1 MIRFFCYDNIIPLC
15 KEMTMRLFS
24 LCFLLILSFPG
35 KAMPDEPPAPAVP
48 EYDLSVTFD
57 IPASRITGLATMY
70 VQGDREI
77 VFTHGSLVVLE
88 VTLNNRKIDLEAH
101 DDILRIKPAES
112 GSLAIRYEGV
122 FKGNGMS
129 RERNDS
135 AEQSVIN
142 AKGISLSGIW
152 YPQPKTLCRY
162 RLAVTLPQEYDALS
176 EADSTEKHEKGDSR
190 EFLFHFDHP
199 IEGVDL
205 VASNRFEV
213 VHDRMSDIDLYA
225 YFFPEDRELAGN
237 YLLQAKKYIEAYEKL
252 LTKYPYKRFSIAENF
267 LSSGY
272 SRPTFTL
279 LGQDSIQPSLL
290 SGTSFGHEILR
301 QWLGNSVFI
310 DLDKGN
316 WAEGLIAY
324 LADCLHEKQNGRAW
338 ECRKKQLV
346 NYDTYV
352 NPENEISLREFTK
365 VTGRVSQ
372 VVGYSKGAMVFH
384 MLKDLVGDEQF
395 FSALRG
401 FISRNQ
407 YQRASWDDIKSAFVK
422 QSGKDLTPFFT
433 QWVDGRGLPDI
444 SLANA
449 SVKRSGDAFEIS
461 FDILQNG
468 KNYVLDLPIVVTSI
482 QGNTKKEKLS
492 LDAEKRTFKIS
503 TDFEP
508 LDMLVDGDYDV
519 ARKLTEPETP
529 PIIAKLLSD
538 EPIIVLPVSNQ
549 EAYKTIITAL
559 QERGAQ
565 GKKAAGL
572 KDSEIKVSS
581 LVILG
586 DDNPLVSRL
595 FGKAESGT
603 AGFSIAARK
612 NPWNEQKVV
621 GIVNVRSAEEAEAA
635 LPKLAHDGNYSVLAY
650 DEGRNVSKKIEE
662 SQRGI
667 EIELRQPATAIDLST
682 IRTLSNVIE
691 DAAGKKIVYVG
702 EFHDRF
708 SHHTVELE
716 VIKDLYKKDPKLAV
730 GMEMF
735 QRPFQKTLDNYIK
748 GAIDEREF
756 LKATEYFKRW
766 GFDYNLYKPI
776 LDFARGEK
784 IPVVALN
791 LRSEIIEKVSKGGID
806 SLSEDERK
814 EIPLQMD
821 FSDDEYRDR
830 IKEVFE
836 QHKSSGERD
845 FAFFYQSQ
853 VLWDETMAMS
863 IDEYLRKNPDRR
875 MIVIAGGG
883 HVSYGSGIPK
893 RAFRR
898 NGFPYAIILNDG
910 ELDKDIAHYLVF
922 PQPLDGVTSPKLM
935 ATFREE
941 DGKVIFMDFAKD
953 SPAKN
958 AGLKKGDVLVTLDGA
973 AVHDV
978 PDIKLALFFRHKGD
992 IVKVGVIRKRFL
1004 LGEKDMEFEVQL

>member
-1 MIRFFCYDNIIPLC
+1 MIGITLSFC
-15 KEMTMRLFS
+15 KEMAMRRFFLYLLF
-24 LCFLLILSFPG
+24 ILSFPL
-35 KAMPDEPPAPAVP
+35 AAIPDEPPALAVP
-48 EYDLSVTFD
+48 EYDLSVSFD

-70 VQGDREI
+70 VPGDREI

-88 VTLNNRKIDLEAH
+88 VTLNDRKIDIEAR
-101 DDILRIKPAES
+101 DGILRIKPAES

-122 FKGNGMS
+122 FKGSGMS
-129 RERNDS
+129 GERNDG
-135 AEQSVIN
+135 AEQNMID
-142 AKGISLSGIW
+142 ARGISLTGIW
-152 YPQPKTLCRY
+152 YPQPKVLCRY
-162 RLAVTLPQEYDALS
+162 RLAVTLPQGYDALS
-176 EADSTEKHEKGDSR
+176 EAESIEKREKGDKR
-190 EFLFHFDHP
+190 EILFHFDHP
-199 IEGVDL
+199 LADIDL
-205 VASNRFEV
+205 VASNRFET
-213 VHDRMSDIDLYA
+213 VHDRVSDIDLYA
-225 YFFPEDRELAGN
+225 YFFPEDRGLARN
-237 YLLQAKKYIEAYEKL
+237 YLLYAKKYIEGYEKL
-252 LTKYPYKRFSIAENF
+252 LAKYPYKRFSIAENF
-267 LSSGY
+267 LPSGY

-279 LGQDSIQPSLL
+279 LGQDSIQLSLM
-290 SGTSFGHEILR
+290 SGTSFSHDILR
-301 QWLGNSVFI
+301 QWFGNSVYI
-310 DLDKGN
+310 DLEKGN
-316 WAEGLIAY
+316 WAEGLITY
-324 LADCLHEKQNGRAW
+324 LADCLYEEQTGRAW
-338 ECRKKQLV
+338 ECRKNQLV
-346 NYDTYV
+346 NYNAYV
-352 NPENEISLREFTK
+352 NSENEISLREFTK
-365 VTGRVSQ
+365 VTGRASQ
-372 VVGYSKGAMVFH
+372 AVGDSKGAMVFH

-395 FSALRG
+395 FIALRG

-407 YQRASWDDIKSAFVK
+407 YQQASWDDVKSSFAK
-422 QSGKDLTPFFT
+422 QSGKDLTPFFM
-433 QWVDGRGLPDI
+433 QWVDRRGLPDL
-444 SLANA
+444 SLTSA

-461 FDILQNG
+461 FDVLQKG
-468 KNYVLDLPIVVTSI
+468 TNYVLDLPVVISSI
-482 QGNTKKEKLS
+482 KGNTKKEKLS

-503 TDFEP
+503 TGFEP
-508 LDMLVDGDYDV
+508 RAMVIDGDYDV

-529 PIIAKLLSD
+529 PVIAKLLSD
-538 EPIIVLPVSNQ
+538 EKPIIVQPVANQ
-549 EAYKTIITAL
+549 EAYKTIIADL
-559 QERGAQ
+559 KERGAREE
-565 GKKAAGL
+565 KAAGL
-572 KDSEIKVSS
+572 KDSEIKVSA

-595 FGKAESGT
+595 FGKTESGT
-603 AGFSIAARK
+603 AGFSLAARK

-621 GIVNVRSAEEAEAA
+621 GIVNVRSAKEAEAA
-635 LPKLAHDGNYSVLAY
+635 FPKLAHDGNYSMLAY
-650 DEGRNVSKKIEE
+650 DGGRNVSKKIEE

-667 EIELRQPATAIDLST
+667 EMELRQPAAAIDLST
-682 IRTLSNVIE
+682 LRTLSHVIE

-702 EFHDRF
+702 EYHDRF

-716 VIKDLYKKDPKLAV
+716 VIKGLYMKDPKLAV

-735 QRPFQKTLDNYIK
+735 QRPFQKTLDDYIK

-756 LKATEYFKRW
+756 LKATQYFKRW

-836 QHKSSGERD
+836 QHKSSGEMD
-845 FAFFYQSQ
+845 FDFFYQSQ

-910 ELDKDIAHYLVF
+910 ELEKDIAHYLVF

-935 ATFREE
+935 ATFKEE
-941 DGKVIFMDFAKD
+941 DGKIIFMDFAKD

-958 AGLKKGDVLVTLDGA
+958 AGLEKGDVLVTLDGV

-978 PDIKLALFFRHKGD
+978 PDIKLALFYRHKGD

-1004 LGEKDMEFEVQL
+1004 LGEKDMEFDVRL